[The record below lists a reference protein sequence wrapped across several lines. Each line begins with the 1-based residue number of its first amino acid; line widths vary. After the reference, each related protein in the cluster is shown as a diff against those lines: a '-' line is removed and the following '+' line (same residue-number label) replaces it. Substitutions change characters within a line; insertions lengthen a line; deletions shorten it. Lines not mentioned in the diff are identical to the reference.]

1 MELFFLVLVEKTLL
15 RFYDTI
21 LEIFL
26 KYGLKYELLNF
37 HLKLLKIEKAN
48 AQSYKKKVLE
58 YRNYR
63 KQNKIFEVSLYLTA
77 HSQQKKLM

>member
-48 AQSYKKKVLE
+48 AQSYKKK
-58 YRNYR
+58 
-63 KQNKIFEVSLYLTA
+63 SA
-77 HSQQKKLM
+77 